1 MRAFFVPRFTPWPPR
16 AGAPAIAI
24 LNYNPRSIAGGRIL
38 NTRVISISRQVG
50 TAGEEVA
57 QAVAKKLGLRF
68 IDYQVIQR
76 AAEEAGVSPETVSE
90 AERTPSLMTR
100 LLEALARNPSM
111 PVAAWADPVPLA
123 ASPLFTSADYRKF
136 VEDVIR
142 DLADQGDC
150 VIVGHAAQVILR
162 DRFDTVRVLVTSSA
176 PSRVRRIKAGMGV
189 EDKEALKIIERT
201 DNERLD
207 YFRRF
212 YETGWLTPSTYDLCI
227 STDHL
232 KPEQCAEVIERFAE
246 LR

>member
-1 MRAFFVPRFTPWPPR
+1 M
-16 AGAPAIAI
+16 
-24 LNYNPRSIAGGRIL
+24 
-38 NTRVISISRQVG
+38 NTRVICINRQVG

-57 QAVAKKLGLRF
+57 QAVAKRVGFRL

-90 AERTPSLMTR
+90 AEHTPSLMTR

-123 ASPLFTSADYRKF
+123 ASPLFTSSDYRKF

-142 DLADQGDC
+142 DVAGQGDC

-162 DRFDTVRVLVTSSA
+162 DRSDTVRVLVTGSA
-176 PSRVRRIKAGMGV
+176 PHRARRIKAGMGV
-189 EDKEALKIIERT
+189 EDKEALKIMERT

-212 YETGWLTPSTYDLCI
+212 YETGWLSPSTYDLCI
-227 STDHL
+227 STDRL
-232 KPEQCAEVIERFAE
+232 SAEQCAEVIARFAE

>member
-1 MRAFFVPRFTPWPPR
+1 M
-16 AGAPAIAI
+16 
-24 LNYNPRSIAGGRIL
+24 

-90 AERTPSLMTR
+90 AEHTPSLMTR
-100 LLEALARNPSM
+100 ILEALARNPSM

-162 DRFDTVRVLVTSSA
+162 DRFDTVRVLVTGSA
-176 PSRVRRIKAGMGV
+176 PARMRRIRAGMGV
-189 EDKEALKIIERT
+189 EEKDALKIIERT

-227 STDHL
+227 STDYL
-232 KPEQCAEVIERFAE
+232 TPAQCAEVIARFAE

>member
-1 MRAFFVPRFTPWPPR
+1 M
-16 AGAPAIAI
+16 
-24 LNYNPRSIAGGRIL
+24 

-57 QAVAKKLGLRF
+57 QAVAHRLGFRV
-68 IDYQVIQR
+68 IDYQVIQD
-76 AAEEAGVSPETVSE
+76 AAQEAGVSPETVSE
-90 AERTPSLMTR
+90 SEHTPSLMTR

-123 ASPLFTSADYRKF
+123 ASPLYTSTDYRKF
-136 VEDVIR
+136 VEDVMR
-142 DLADQGDC
+142 EMADQGSC

-162 DRFDTVRVLVTSSA
+162 ERLDTVRVLVTGSNSYRA
-176 PSRVRRIKAGMGV
+176 RRIKTGMGID
-189 EDKEALKIIERT
+189 EKEALKIIEKT
-201 DNERLD
+201 DHERLD

-212 YETGWLTPSTYDLCI
+212 YETGWLTPCTYDLCL

-232 KPEQCAEVIERFAE
+232 NPEQAADIIGKAAE